1 MHTTYKRLFFRSEQ
15 RVRLLAKN
23 YYFLPPSRNPSQA
36 SILIIILLL
45 ELCYCLRPAS
55 DRISTPPTFYPEEE
69 RNEFLPRYIFSP
81 SHQTSKTRPTKTSTA
96 AVLSSP
102 RQSVMIP
109 SRAPSPNFDT
119 RRTTNLSPLV
129 CERIEEEE
137 TTAQN
142 KKNK

>member
-1 MHTTYKRLFFRSEQ
+1 MEVEVCLVHRSAHDIHKTSFFSPSNESDCWPRTTTSSSPLRY
-15 RVRLLAKN
+15 
-23 YYFLPPSRNPSQA
+23 PSQA

-81 SHQTSKTRPTKTSTA
+81 SHQTSKTQPTETSTS

-119 RRTTNLSPLV
+119 RRTTNFSPRL
-129 CERIEEEE
+129 
-137 TTAQN
+137 
-142 KKNK
+142 